1 MDPLIAP
8 ILYSET
14 VTASDSADLS
24 PAPCR
29 AILVDVAGDV
39 KVSYA
44 SGKSDTL
51 TLAAGIWHP
60 MQVSRVWSTGTT
72 ATGLHA
78 GW

>member
-8 ILYSET
+8 ILYSQT
-14 VTASDSADLS
+14 ITADDSADLT

-29 AILVDVAGDV
+29 AILVNVAGAV
-39 KVSYA
+39 KVSYP
-44 SGKSDTL
+44 GGISDTL

-60 MQVSRVWSTGTT
+60 MQVSRIWSTGTT
-72 ATGLHA
+72 ATGIHA